1 LISCSSSKTDNEP
14 LGVQLSDLKVG
25 KSKPQ
30 IKTEAT
36 YGPEYTGTGK
46 EQSFKDKEP
55 ILALILGPGLNRTLG
70 YSYFLKGLIRNDIK
84 VAMISG
90 SGMGAVVASYYASG
104 KSPEKIEWLFY
115 KFLNEVKGKRAFSK
129 NWKSELQKKLL
140 KDFKHSKIQEL
151 DTTLVLPV
159 FDKKKFKV
167 VNLKRG
173 SLYSSLQAQFRFYHA
188 KMTELKST
196 PLQWAVYNGKFLK
209 KLGADI
215 VIGVDVLADKIE
227 LEVEDG
233 FLYGY
238 FGKMIGKIKK
248 ERKDLDLL
256 FTLPFSDMPLD
267 SERNLPKNI
276 QLMRKATEEMMDSI
290 KDYIIDWKQNQ
301 GKFNE
306 S

>member
-1 LISCSSSKTDNEP
+1 
-14 LGVQLSDLKVG
+14 
-25 KSKPQ
+25 
-30 IKTEAT
+30 
-36 YGPEYTGTGK
+36 
-46 EQSFKDKEP
+46 
-55 ILALILGPGLNRTLG
+55 
-70 YSYFLKGLIRNDIK
+70 
-84 VAMISG
+84 M
-90 SGMGAVVASYYASG
+90 
-104 KSPEKIEWLFY
+104 
-115 KFLNEVKGKRAFSK
+115 
-129 NWKSELQKKLL
+129 
-140 KDFKHSKIQEL
+140 
-151 DTTLVLPV
+151 LPV